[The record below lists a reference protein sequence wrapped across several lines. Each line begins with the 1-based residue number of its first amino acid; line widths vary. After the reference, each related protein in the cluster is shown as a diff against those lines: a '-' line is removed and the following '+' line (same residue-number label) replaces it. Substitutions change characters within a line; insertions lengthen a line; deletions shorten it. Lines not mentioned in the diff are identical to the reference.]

1 MSGLTSFHSNLTDR
15 RKALGLTQEQLA
27 QRLNVSSQAVSKW
40 EKGRFPDAALLPKIA
55 EALNISLDALFG
67 LQNGQDQIEPETVVC
82 RHLQSLPGE
91 KRPEWIAHLL
101 YAILCSYSPSID
113 IATIRLR
120 SSSEQE
126 TFGVLH
132 TDHEIALERLNA
144 DLRYFMYLEKPLAGI
159 TSYLQDETGIVRL
172 LTTLG
177 DADAIRMIRYMASN
191 CRNKLFLPAK
201 LSEKL
206 DIPHEKVQ
214 QIMNR
219 LDRFGLVWR
228 MAGDFNEEVPTILY
242 GYTHNSA
249 VTMLLVL
256 AQSIC
261 NYLKNRDPNIDR
273 FTYGTMQDQRNGDP
287 KSVPQVSE
295 WDADCL

>member
-1 MSGLTSFHSNLTDR
+1 MSGSTSFHSNLTDR

-40 EKGRFPDAALLPKIA
+40 EKGRFPDAALLPNIA
-55 EALNISLDALFG
+55 DALNISLDELFG
-67 LQNGQDQIEPETVVC
+67 LPTVQTQIAPETVVC

-91 KRPEWIAHLL
+91 KRPEWITHLL
-101 YAILCSYSPSID
+101 YTMLCSYSPSID
-113 IATIRLR
+113 LDSVRLR
-120 SSSEQE
+120 SSNEQE

-144 DLRYFMYLEKPLAGI
+144 DLRYFMYLEKPPAGVA
-159 TSYLQDETGIVRL
+159 SYLKDEKGIVRL
-172 LTTLG
+172 LATLG
-177 DADAIRMIRYMASN
+177 DIDAIRMIRYMASN

-206 DIPHEKVQ
+206 GIPLEKVQ

-228 MAGDFNEEVPTILY
+228 MAGDFNEEAPTILY
-242 GYTHNSA
+242 GYTHNA
-249 VTMLLVL
+249 ALAMLLVL

-273 FTYGTMQDQRNGDP
+273 FTYGTLQNQQNGDP

>member
-1 MSGLTSFHSNLTDR
+1 MSGQTDFHSNLTER

-67 LQNGQDQIEPETVVC
+67 LQSGQGRAEPETVVC
-82 RHLQSLPGE
+82 RHLQSLPPE
-91 KRPEWIAHLL
+91 KRPQWMAHLL
-101 YAILCSYSPSID
+101 YALLCSYSPSVD
-113 IATIRLR
+113 VTAVRLR
-120 SSSEQE
+120 SSEEQE

-144 DLRYFMYLEKPLAGI
+144 DLRYFMYLEKPPAGVS
-159 TSYLQDETGIVRL
+159 SYLQDEKGIVRL
-172 LTTLG
+172 LSTLG
-177 DADAIRMIRYMASN
+177 DADAIRMIRYMAEN
-191 CRNKLFLPAK
+191 CRNKLFLPAM
-201 LSEKL
+201 LAEKL
-206 DIPHEKVQ
+206 EIPLEKVQ

-228 MAGDFNEEVPTILY
+228 MAGDFNEESPIILY
-242 GYTHNSA
+242 GYTHNPA
-249 VTMLLVL
+249 VAMLLVL

-273 FTYGTMQDQRNGDP
+273 FTFGTMQDRRNGDP
-287 KSVPQVSE
+287 KSIPQVSE
-295 WDADCL
+295 WDADSL